1 MVICFGFIKSKCVQ
15 DDGALVIDGL
25 KRLDELGGA
34 IGAFVEWLDGF
45 APVLTIIDIL
55 NIRATDARQA

>member
-1 MVICFGFIKSKCVQ
+1 MQ